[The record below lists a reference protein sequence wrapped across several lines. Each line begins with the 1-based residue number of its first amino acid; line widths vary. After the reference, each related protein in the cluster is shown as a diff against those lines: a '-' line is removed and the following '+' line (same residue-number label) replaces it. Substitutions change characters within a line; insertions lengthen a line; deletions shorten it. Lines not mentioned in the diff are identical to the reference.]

1 MSYTKLIHNGTT
13 YTVNN
18 TGVTVG
24 GQTNIFNKPNTN
36 GTEVVEIQTQ
46 SFNNPTYVL
55 QGVHFTGKAGTL
67 TYSALLD
74 MYKHR
79 YTGSNPIYLMVS
91 YGAIA
96 SSDNTLVAS
105 DGVTTSI
112 PVVMTSFNFPI
123 NTQDTRD
130 GYMPVGSI
138 NFVETK

>member
-1 MSYTKLIHNGTT
+1 MAFTKLIYNGTT

-24 GQTNIFNKPNTN
+24 GKTNLYNKPDTN
-36 GTEVVEIQTQ
+36 GTTVVEVQTQ
-46 SFNNPTYVL
+46 GFNNPTYVL

-67 TYSALLD
+67 TYPALLN

-79 YTGSNPIYLMVS
+79 YTGSNPIYLLVS
-91 YGAIA
+91 YGA
-96 SSDNTLVAS
+96 SDNLVAS
-105 DGVTTSI
+105 DGVSTSI
-112 PVVMTSFNFPI
+112 PVVLDSFNFPI